1 MKKTGRLK
9 QLMALILAG
18 ALTAGSVGTPVFG
31 ADFGDTVI
39 EVAAEEE
46 AVAEEA
52 EATEETDNSAAEES
66 GDGGMSEDNEDSNFE
81 TYTVTLDANGGYF
94 ANEWDDTVG
103 DHVERAEV
111 IEKPIPVGWTVTNIV
126 PIMEHLPYILNT
138 ETFCTE
144 FTRIGASVI

>member
-31 ADFGDTVI
+31 ADFGDTAI

-52 EATEETDNSAAEES
+52 ETTEETDNSAAEDS
-66 GDGGMSEDNEDSNFE
+66 GDGALSED
-81 TYTVTLDANGGYF
+81 A
-94 ANEWDDTVG
+94 A
-103 DHVERAEV
+103 
-111 IEKPIPVGWTVTNIV
+111 V
-126 PIMEHLPYILNT
+126 PE
-138 ETFCTE
+138 E
-144 FTRIGASVI
+144 IGL

>member
-31 ADFGDTVI
+31 ADFGDTSI

-46 AVAEEA
+46 AAAAEEA

-66 GDGGMSEDNEDSNFE
+66 GDGAVSDDAAVPEDNSDSNVE
-81 TYTVTLDANGGYF
+81 AYTVADTLIR
-94 ANEWDDTVG
+94 
-103 DHVERAEV
+103 H
-111 IEKPIPVGWTVTNIV
+111 
-126 PIMEHLPYILNT
+126 
-138 ETFCTE
+138 
-144 FTRIGASVI
+144 